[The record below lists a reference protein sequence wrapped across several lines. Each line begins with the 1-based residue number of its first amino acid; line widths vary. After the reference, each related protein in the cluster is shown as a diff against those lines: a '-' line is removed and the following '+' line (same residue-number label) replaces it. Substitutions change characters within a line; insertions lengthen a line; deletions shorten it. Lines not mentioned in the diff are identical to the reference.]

1 MLASIT
7 ACKDKPALFF
17 GCGLMLCLSSRLPRK
32 SSWQQNGRYIY
43 FFASLNTVEPRFN
56 EVTGDWSNLFVK
68 SRVRYIENLDIRNL
82 RGNNQNVRYIE
93 VIVND
98 WFVTQMTSV
107 TQFNAIF
114 FTQKWRVLRCNS
126 LSMVA
131 FSSNYFHFWADEQL
145 LFTKERHFQSW
156 FKSAATWRLYRE
168 WRS

>member
-1 MLASIT
+1 MVWAH
-7 ACKDKPALFF
+7 D
-17 GCGLMLCLSSRLPRK
+17 CLEK
-32 SSWQQNGRYIY
+32 AAGNKMGDTFI

-82 RGNNQNVRYIE
+82 RGNDQNVRYIE

-114 FTQKWRVLRCNS
+114 VTQKWRVLRCNS

-145 LFTKERHFQSW
+145 LFTKERHFQSSDS
-156 FKSAATWRLYRE
+156 KVLQHEGYTESEDVNRTNKRQR
-168 WRS
+168 R